1 MENYCPYCKAPIT
14 EADQV
19 KVCPACGIAHHQSC
33 WEQNHGCTTFGCSM
47 QNSVVAPAAPV
58 PPVAPAP
65 APAPAK
71 RFCAGCGAE
80 LAPDQAFC
88 PNCGTPAPAAPA
100 AAPAYGAAAP
110 ADPYAPVSY
119 PPVAEP
125 KKIKK
130 PLIIGGIIVAVLAL
144 VLLLFPNMFASVE
157 SLCEKG
163 KYEEA
168 YEKAKGSEKDRVLA
182 ENVIAYLSSE
192 SVDML
197 KDPTSFALRDAY
209 YYLFNRDDGTF
220 GQQAV
225 LYVSGKNSY
234 GNTVSSY
241 WVWVYDNNEE
251 KWEYWGSAT
260 TTSKESGD
268 DYTDTLIKIVLE
280 SVMEEGLHLQK
291 SQIKNINNMFEDDT
305 LFDVT
310 LIDKEDIDTSRFPN
324 G

>member
-1 MENYCPYCKAPIT
+1 MRVKIIVDSTVDLAPEVKKQVTAVVPLSVRFGDEEYKDGETIT
-14 EADQV
+14 AQKFYEMLV
-19 KVCPACGIAHHQSC
+19 SN
-33 WEQNHGCTTFGCSM
+33 EQLPTTS
-47 QNSVVAPAAPV
+47 QPT
-58 PPVAPAP
+58 PVA
-65 APAPAK
+65 
-71 RFCAGCGAE
+71 F
-80 LAPDQAFC
+80 
-88 PNCGTPAPAAPA
+88 
-100 AAPAYGAAAP
+100 
-110 ADPYAPVSY
+110 
-119 PPVAEP
+119 
-125 KKIKK
+125 
-130 PLIIGGIIVAVLAL
+130 
-144 VLLLFPNMFASVE
+144 
-157 SLCEKG
+157 
-163 KYEEA
+163 EEA

-197 KDPTSFALRDAY
+197 KDPTSFALRDGY

-241 WVWVYDNNEE
+241 WVWVYDNEEE

-268 DYTDTLIKIVLE
+268 DIDDTLVKIILK

-291 SQIKNINNMFEDDT
+291 SQIKNINNMFENDT